1 MKYISLNLKANALY
15 KGVGDFTPKYP
26 SIKKPVT
33 NTKRLILKSVLL
45 YLIDFIGLLSI
56 HGKKNNTTIDKAIA
70 KAPNAGSGIAL
81 KIQYGQESPK
91 DLLV

>member
-33 NTKRLILKSVLL
+33 NTKRSILKIIV
-45 YLIDFIGLLSI
+45 I
-56 HGKKNNTTIDKAIA
+56 
-70 KAPNAGSGIAL
+70 
-81 KIQYGQESPK
+81 
-91 DLLV
+91 